1 MSDRLANVKEA
12 KKIYVMNKDD
22 LVKEET
28 AVLDS
33 LIELKEDLLYKNG
46 EERLRNI
53 NKNSIGVKELTK
65 IWIR

>member
-28 AVLDS
+28 GS
-33 LIELKEDLLYKNG
+33 F
-46 EERLRNI
+46 RFI
-53 NKNSIGVKELTK
+53 NRIKGRPI
-65 IWIR
+65 I